1 MAVKISGMM
10 GTGSMG
16 HNNRKFITENVDPA
30 RTEQNI
36 TLCRENL
43 KQVYHELFDEALA
56 EYNAKK
62 TKTRDK
68 IPDYYRHIEKSKQER
83 LFHEVIFQIGNKD
96 NCGCETPEGERA
108 AAALKEFAEAFQE
121 RNPHLRVF
129 NSVIHMDEATPHIHI
144 DFVPVA
150 TEQKRGLAK
159 RVSLKQALAQ
169 QGFTG
174 QSKRQT
180 EWNAWVNSE
189 KLVLE
194 QIAQQHS
201 FEVIHGDGGRPHMSL
216 PEYKEAA
223 RELEAARQEI
233 EAARAEVSELQAE
246 KETLQGT
253 VKELKA
259 AKKVSLDLERIK
271 PEETMMGNIKGVT
284 LKEIKQLKAL
294 AVRGAEA
301 EQTVKQQVN
310 TIELQKAQI
319 TSLERQ
325 LRPSIQ
331 KRLKEAMLEN
341 TDTDYAPWTLIEAV
355 DRDFAALKIMT
366 TVADRLE
373 YELNRQKDL
382 MARLMQRVEAAL
394 TFLEEKLPEQFRPYV
409 QRARAHIMPEPKQEH
424 RHDRGMSMGGMSR

>member
-1 MAVKISGMM
+1 
-10 GTGSMG
+10 
-16 HNNRKFITENVDPA
+16 
-30 RTEQNI
+30 
-36 TLCRENL
+36 
-43 KQVYHELFDEALA
+43 
-56 EYNAKK
+56 
-62 TKTRDK
+62 
-68 IPDYYRHIEKSKQER
+68 
-83 LFHEVIFQIGNKD
+83 
-96 NCGCETPEGERA
+96 
-108 AAALKEFAEAFQE
+108 
-121 RNPHLRVF
+121 
-129 NSVIHMDEATPHIHI
+129 
-144 DFVPVA
+144 
-150 TEQKRGLAK
+150 
-159 RVSLKQALAQ
+159 
-169 QGFTG
+169 
-174 QSKRQT
+174 
-180 EWNAWVNSE
+180 
-189 KLVLE
+189 
-194 QIAQQHS
+194 
-201 FEVIHGDGGRPHMSL
+201 MSL
-216 PEYKEAA
+216 PEYKDAA
-223 RELEAARQEI
+223 RELETARQEI

-331 KRLKEAMLEN
+331 KRLKEAQELSDLKDEN
-341 TDTDYAPWTLIEAV
+341 MA
-355 DRDFAALKIMT
+355 
-366 TVADRLE
+366 LE

-409 QRARAHIMPEPKQEH
+409 QRARAHILPEQKQEH
-424 RHDRGMSMGGMSR
+424 RRDRGMSMGGMER

>member
-36 TLCRENL
+36 TLRRENL

-233 EAARAEVSELQAE
+233 ESARAEVSELQAE

-331 KRLKEAMLEN
+331 KRLKEAQELSDLKDEN
-341 TDTDYAPWTLIEAV
+341 MA
-355 DRDFAALKIMT
+355 
-366 TVADRLE
+366 LE

>member
-1 MAVKISGMM
+1 
-10 GTGSMG
+10 
-16 HNNRKFITENVDPA
+16 
-30 RTEQNI
+30 
-36 TLCRENL
+36 
-43 KQVYHELFDEALA
+43 
-56 EYNAKK
+56 
-62 TKTRDK
+62 
-68 IPDYYRHIEKSKQER
+68 
-83 LFHEVIFQIGNKD
+83 
-96 NCGCETPEGERA
+96 
-108 AAALKEFAEAFQE
+108 
-121 RNPHLRVF
+121 
-129 NSVIHMDEATPHIHI
+129 
-144 DFVPVA
+144 
-150 TEQKRGLAK
+150 
-159 RVSLKQALAQ
+159 
-169 QGFTG
+169 
-174 QSKRQT
+174 
-180 EWNAWVNSE
+180 
-189 KLVLE
+189 
-194 QIAQQHS
+194 
-201 FEVIHGDGGRPHMSL
+201 MSL

-301 EQTVKQQVN
+301 EQTVKQQAN

-325 LRPSIQ
+325 LRPSIL
-331 KRLKEAMLEN
+331 KRLKEAQELSDLKDEN
-341 TDTDYAPWTLIEAV
+341 MA
-355 DRDFAALKIMT
+355 
-366 TVADRLE
+366 LE

>member
-1 MAVKISGMM
+1 M
-10 GTGSMG
+10 
-16 HNNRKFITENVDPA
+16 
-30 RTEQNI
+30 
-36 TLCRENL
+36 
-43 KQVYHELFDEALA
+43 
-56 EYNAKK
+56 
-62 TKTRDK
+62 
-68 IPDYYRHIEKSKQER
+68 
-83 LFHEVIFQIGNKD
+83 
-96 NCGCETPEGERA
+96 
-108 AAALKEFAEAFQE
+108 
-121 RNPHLRVF
+121 
-129 NSVIHMDEATPHIHI
+129 
-144 DFVPVA
+144 PVA

-294 AVRGAEA
+294 AVRGA
-301 EQTVKQQVN
+301 
-310 TIELQKAQI
+310 
-319 TSLERQ
+319 
-325 LRPSIQ
+325 P
-331 KRLKEAMLEN
+331 
-341 TDTDYAPWTLIEAV
+341 
-355 DRDFAALKIMT
+355 
-366 TVADRLE
+366 AD
-373 YELNRQKDL
+373 
-382 MARLMQRVEAAL
+382 
-394 TFLEEKLPEQFRPYV
+394 
-409 QRARAHIMPEPKQEH
+409 
-424 RHDRGMSMGGMSR
+424 

>member
-1 MAVKISGMM
+1 
-10 GTGSMG
+10 
-16 HNNRKFITENVDPA
+16 
-30 RTEQNI
+30 
-36 TLCRENL
+36 
-43 KQVYHELFDEALA
+43 
-56 EYNAKK
+56 
-62 TKTRDK
+62 
-68 IPDYYRHIEKSKQER
+68 
-83 LFHEVIFQIGNKD
+83 
-96 NCGCETPEGERA
+96 
-108 AAALKEFAEAFQE
+108 
-121 RNPHLRVF
+121 
-129 NSVIHMDEATPHIHI
+129 MDEATPHIHI

-233 EAARAEVSELQAE
+233 EA
-246 KETLQGT
+246 
-253 VKELKA
+253 
-259 AKKVSLDLERIK
+259 
-271 PEETMMGNIKGVT
+271 T
-284 LKEIKQLKAL
+284 LKEVKQLKAL

-301 EQTVKQQVN
+301 EQTVKQQAN

-331 KRLKEAMLEN
+331 KRLKEAQELSDLKDEN
-341 TDTDYAPWTLIEAV
+341 MA
-355 DRDFAALKIMT
+355 
-366 TVADRLE
+366 LE

-394 TFLEEKLPEQFRPYV
+394 NFLEEKLPEQFRPYV
-409 QRARAHIMPEPKQEH
+409 QRARAHIMPEPKQKH
-424 RHDRGMSMGGMSR
+424 RHDRGMSMGGMER

>member
-1 MAVKISGMM
+1 MQRTISAMVGK
-10 GTGSMG
+10 GSVN
-16 HNNRKFITENVDPA
+16 HNSRKFKAENVNAD
-30 RTEQNI
+30 RSHLNI
-36 TLCRENL
+36 DYCNESIKN
-43 KQVYHELFDEALA
+43 VYHELFDEAL
-56 EYNAKK
+56 ERYNGKQ
-62 TKTRDK
+62 TRADRK
-68 IPDYYRHIEKSKQER
+68 IADYYEKIRSSKQEKP
-83 LFHEVIFQIGNKD
+83 FHELILQIGD
-96 NCGCETPEGERA
+96 
-108 AAALKEFAEAFQE
+108 KENMSAESENGQLARQILDEYYRGFKE
-121 RNPHLRVF
+121 KNPHLRVF
-129 NSVIHMDEATPHIHI
+129 SAHLHLDEATPHLHI
-144 DFVPVA
+144 DFIPF
-150 TEQKRGLAK
+150 TTGSKRGLDT

-301 EQTVKQQVN
+301 EQTVKQQAN

-331 KRLKEAMLEN
+331 KRLKEAQELSDLKDEN
-341 TDTDYAPWTLIEAV
+341 MA
-355 DRDFAALKIMT
+355 
-366 TVADRLE
+366 LE

>member
-96 NCGCETPEGERA
+96 NCGCETPDGERA

-233 EAARAEVSELQAE
+233 EASRAEVSELQAE

-253 VKELKA
+253 CL
-259 AKKVSLDLERIK
+259 LY
-271 PEETMMGNIKGVT
+271 
-284 LKEIKQLKAL
+284 
-294 AVRGAEA
+294 
-301 EQTVKQQVN
+301 
-310 TIELQKAQI
+310 
-319 TSLERQ
+319 TS
-325 LRPSIQ
+325 PS
-331 KRLKEAMLEN
+331 
-341 TDTDYAPWTLIEAV
+341 P
-355 DRDFAALKIMT
+355 RD
-366 TVADRLE
+366 
-373 YELNRQKDL
+373 
-382 MARLMQRVEAAL
+382 
-394 TFLEEKLPEQFRPYV
+394 
-409 QRARAHIMPEPKQEH
+409 
-424 RHDRGMSMGGMSR
+424 S

>member
-36 TLCRENL
+36 TLRRENL

-68 IPDYYRHIEKSKQER
+68 IPDYYRHIEKSKQ
-83 LFHEVIFQIGNKD
+83 
-96 NCGCETPEGERA
+96 TPEGERA
-108 AAALKEFAEAFQE
+108 AAALKEFAEAFQK

-189 KLVLE
+189 KLALE
-194 QIAQQHS
+194 QIAQQHC

-223 RELEAARQEI
+223 RELETARQEI
-233 EAARAEVSELQAE
+233 EAARAEVSELQTE

-259 AKKVSLDLERIK
+259 AKKVSLDLDRIK
-271 PEETMMGNIKGVT
+271 PEETMMGNIKGIT
-284 LKEIKQLKAL
+284 LKEVKQLKAL

-301 EQTVKQQVN
+301 EQTVKQQAN

-331 KRLKEAMLEN
+331 KRLKEAQELSDLKDEN
-341 TDTDYAPWTLIEAV
+341 MA
-355 DRDFAALKIMT
+355 
-366 TVADRLE
+366 LE

-382 MARLMQRVEAAL
+382 TARLMQRVEAAL
-394 TFLEEKLPEQFRPYV
+394 NFLEEKLPEQFRPYV
-409 QRARAHIMPEPKQEH
+409 QRARAHIMPEPKQKH
-424 RHDRGMSMGGMSR
+424 RHDRGMSMGGMER